1 MTEQIIG
8 GVCTLGGV
16 IIGALLNGLFQ
27 YLEVRRENAKKQV
40 VSLCDQVISFYTL
53 EKKYIDEVVKLR
65 AEKGIKATEKGV
77 MDEFRHLIYEEEA
90 CQRIHQN
97 ITTAEKLKAVFAW
110 STGGHREWR
119 QLPNSRPCKTHNR
132 VKGKGKKLSF
142 TSRQS
147 GIRSS
152 APTAAHC

>member
-8 GVCTLGGV
+8 GVFTLGGV

-97 ITTAEKLKAVFAW
+97 ITTAEKLKD
-110 STGGHREWR
+110 RY
-119 QLPNSRPCKTHNR
+119 K
-132 VKGKGKKLSF
+132 
-142 TSRQS
+142 
-147 GIRSS
+147 
-152 APTAAHC
+152 

>member
-1 MTEQIIG
+1 MTETIISS
-8 GVCTLGGV
+8 VLTLVGV

-27 YLEVRRENAKKQV
+27 FLEVRRENAKKQV

-65 AEKGIKATEKGV
+65 VEKGIKATEKGV

-97 ITTAEKLKAVFAW
+97 ITTAEKLKD
-110 STGGHREWR
+110 RY
-119 QLPNSRPCKTHNR
+119 K
-132 VKGKGKKLSF
+132 
-142 TSRQS
+142 
-147 GIRSS
+147 
-152 APTAAHC
+152 